1 MRESSSRNTVMTT
14 HLMGRSFIEK
24 LAGESGEGSN
34 ITKTNKVQGKK
45 KSRPFFSQQKKV
57 NEVLQRQ
64 NWDLRILVDGTKE
77 KNKNHQIHQDEV
89 IPSYIFPSYI
99 ALDI

>member
-1 MRESSSRNTVMTT
+1 MRESSSRSTVMAT

-45 KSRPFFSQQKKV
+45 KIQAF
-57 NEVLQRQ
+57 LQS
-64 NWDLRILVDGTKE
+64 TE
-77 KNKNHQIHQDEV
+77 E
-89 IPSYIFPSYI
+89 SE
-99 ALDI
+99 

>member
-45 KSRPFFSQQKKV
+45 KIQAF
-57 NEVLQRQ
+57 LQS
-64 NWDLRILVDGTKE
+64 TE
-77 KNKNHQIHQDEV
+77 E
-89 IPSYIFPSYI
+89 SE
-99 ALDI
+99 